1 MSFESARNRFSIMVK
16 AGTTFMLAALFTFSM
31 SAQDAAAAAAPTAAG
46 IYNQGLAALKNKDYA
61 KGFPMMEQA
70 LQLAT
75 EANNEQVMGLA
86 KKNGAM
92 AAYNLGMSKL
102 KTKAFDEANGLFNKG
117 IGMSAAYSSN
127 YIGLARVLKDQ
138 GKYSEAM
145 DAFFVGVEKANTEGK
160 AKKAADAEKRAK
172 GIVTSLYKAKKYA
185 DVVTLGE
192 KFLAKATNADV
203 SYYVGKSMVAN
214 GNDDGAIA
222 HFDKALAGIENKD
235 KVNYAKAQSLEKLG
249 KNAEAVATYKLV
261 TDAKYK
267 AQVDHKVS
275 TLK

>member
-1 MSFESARNRFSIMVK
+1 MSFESARNHFSALIK
-16 AGTTFMLAALFTFSM
+16 AGTTLMLAALITFSI
-31 SAQDAAAAAAPTAAG
+31 SAQDAAAPTAAG
-46 IYNQGLAALKNKDYA
+46 IYNKGLAALKTKDYA
-61 KGFPMMEQA
+61 TGFPMMEQA

-102 KTKAFDEANGLFNKG
+102 KAKAFDEANGLFNKG
-117 IGMSAAYSSN
+117 IGMSDTYSSN

-138 GKYSEAM
+138 GKYSEAI
-145 DAFFVGVEKANTEGK
+145 DAFFLGSGKAKAEGK

-172 GIVTSLYKAKKYA
+172 GIITSLYSGKKYA
-185 DVVTLGE
+185 DVVTIGE
-192 KFLAKATNADV
+192 KFLAKASNADV
-203 SYYVGKSMVAN
+203 SYYVGKSMVQG
-214 GNDDGAIA
+214 GNDAGAVA
-222 HFDKALAGIENKD
+222 HFDKALAGSIADTD

-249 KNAEAVATYKLV
+249 KNADAVAAYKLV
-261 TDAKYK
+261 TGEKYK